1 MLSCNRRTVGS
12 ILCFRRRYEYPFA
25 RCCLRYI
32 RVGTAE
38 RRTCRGRS
46 VLSEPT
52 FDSGFSRPPP
62 ALDRAIGR
70 TNYATSQR
78 SRSVCAQE
86 CPPYRTQNKGRTL
99 VLQPFGKRSSHRMQA
114 ICVCPSAYQHTNKRA
129 VVRLRCGNL
138 AHRTTYFCN
147 ICLQRQ
153 CSRSR
158 YCNNGATGAT
168 PFAHHRAGSVV
179 GYGRSEGRIG

>member
-1 MLSCNRRTVGS
+1 MLSRNRRTVGS

-25 RCCLRYI
+25 RCCLRYVG
-32 RVGTAE
+32 VGTAE
-38 RRTCRGRS
+38 RCACRGRS
-46 VLSEPT
+46 ILPELT

-62 ALDRAIGR
+62 AMDRAIGR
-70 TNYATSQR
+70 TNHATSQR

-86 CPPYRTQNKGRTL
+86 RPPYRTQNERRTL
-99 VLQPFGKRSSHRMQA
+99 VLQPFGKRSTHRMQA
-114 ICVCPSAYQHTNKRA
+114 ICVCPSAYQRTNKRA
-129 VVRLRCGNL
+129 SVRLRCGNL

-153 CSRSR
+153 CSCSR
-158 YCNNGATGAT
+158 CCNNDTTGAT
-168 PFAHHRAGSVV
+168 PFARHWAGSVV